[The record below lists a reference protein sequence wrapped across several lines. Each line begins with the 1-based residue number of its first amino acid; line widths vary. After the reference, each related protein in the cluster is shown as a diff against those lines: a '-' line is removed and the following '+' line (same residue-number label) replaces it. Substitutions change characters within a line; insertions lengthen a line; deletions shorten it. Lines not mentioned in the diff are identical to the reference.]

1 MAKKLLFILNP
12 AAGKTQSREPLFDA
26 LGVLSDAGYLLRIR
40 TTAGRGHAEDIV
52 RWEGAE
58 YDAVVCCGG
67 DGTLNETV
75 SGLMKSVPPMQEIFD
90 MAGMKLPEYL
100 GTEKPV
106 VEAHDVEDVAK

>member
-52 RWEGAE
+52 RWRVRNTTPWSA
-58 YDAVVCCGG
+58 AAA
-67 DGTLNETV
+67 T
-75 SGLMKSVPPMQEIFD
+75 
-90 MAGMKLPEYL
+90 AR
-100 GTEKPV
+100 
-106 VEAHDVEDVAK
+106 